1 MQRYIAFLRA
11 INVGGRNVTMSE
23 LRTLFEGLGLK
34 QVESFIASGNLIFRS
49 GASDVV
55 VLQQKI
61 EGRLLRS
68 LGYEVKTFLRTAP
81 EVVAISR
88 YEAFEKGQLKTAT
101 AINVAFL
108 ADPLTGPATKSV
120 LALRTELDE
129 FHVNGREVYW
139 LCRARQSDSTFS
151 NVRFEKLVGTR
162 ATWRNMNTVVR
173 LAVKYGA
180 VGESDQ

>member
-34 QVESFIASGNLIFRS
+34 QVESFIASGNLIFQS
-49 GASDVV
+49 SASDVV

-68 LGYEVKTFLRTAP
+68 LGYEVKTFLRTVQ

-88 YEAFEKGQLKTAT
+88 YEAFKKVQ
-101 AINVAFL
+101 
-108 ADPLTGPATKSV
+108 
-120 LALRTELDE
+120 
-129 FHVNGREVYW
+129 
-139 LCRARQSDSTFS
+139 
-151 NVRFEKLVGTR
+151 VRR
-162 ATWRNMNTVVR
+162 RR
-173 LAVKYGA
+173 H
-180 VGESDQ
+180 